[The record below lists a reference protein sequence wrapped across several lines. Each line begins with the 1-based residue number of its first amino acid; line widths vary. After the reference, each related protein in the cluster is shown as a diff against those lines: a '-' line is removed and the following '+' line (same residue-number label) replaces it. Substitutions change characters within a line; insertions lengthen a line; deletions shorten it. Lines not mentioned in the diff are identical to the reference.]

1 MLSGAKGLCGLL
13 PRWRC
18 AYRGYGFVR
27 SASPVALCLPGLR
40 VCAVCFPGGAALTGA
55 TGLCGLLLRWRYA
68 SRSYGDVGAV
78 SPVALRLPGLRV
90 CAVCF
95 PGGAALTGA
104 TGLCG
109 LFPRWRYAYRG
120 VRFVRSKAGVTQNA
134 RRDSGRRH
142 SYVPARVRSN
152 DRWTR

>member
-1 MLSGAKGLCGLL
+1 GGAMLPGATGMWGLF

-27 SASPVALCLPGLR
+27 SA
-40 VCAVCFPGGAALTGA
+40 
-55 TGLCGLLLRWRYA
+55 
-68 SRSYGDVGAV
+68 

-109 LFPRWRYAYRG
+109 LFPRWRCAYRG
-120 VRFVRSKAGVTQNA
+120 YGFVRSVSPVALCLPGSQVCTI
-134 RRDSGRRH
+134 
-142 SYVPARVRSN
+142 
-152 DRWTR
+152 

>member
-1 MLSGAKGLCGLL
+1 MCIRDRATGLCGLL

-27 SASPVALCLPGLR
+27 SA
-40 VCAVCFPGGAALTGA
+40 
-55 TGLCGLLLRWRYA
+55 
-68 SRSYGDVGAV
+68 

-104 TGLCG
+104 TGCLLYTSDPDNFAGTLLSCDNIKTG
-109 LFPRWRYAYRG
+109 SNVARWCDKSYDAL
-120 VRFVRSKAGVTQNA
+120 VKKAILVLSLIHIWDNEKVNLLPGYDPEYMKASAELQA
-134 RRDSGRRH
+134 Q
-142 SYVPARVRSN
+142 
-152 DRWTR
+152 TRADKIVAIKA